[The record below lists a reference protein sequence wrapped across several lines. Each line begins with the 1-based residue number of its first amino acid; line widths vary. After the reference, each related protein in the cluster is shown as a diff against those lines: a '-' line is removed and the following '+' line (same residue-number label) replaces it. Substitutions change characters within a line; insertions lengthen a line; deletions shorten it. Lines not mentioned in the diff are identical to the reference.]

1 MSNEHTNTVP
11 PNPFSNEN
19 TDTVPPNPFS
29 NENTNTVPPTPFSN
43 IYAGGSGD
51 KTPQIFDRITV
62 SELLEKVV
70 MLLSDDNNQKDGVD
84 DGNEGLLWRRE
95 F

>member
-1 MSNEHTNTVP
+1 MN
-11 PNPFSNEN
+11 
-19 TDTVPPNPFS
+19 

-43 IYAGGSGD
+43 VYAGGSGD
-51 KTPQIFDRITV
+51 KTPQIFGRNTV
-62 SELLEKVV
+62 SELLEQVV
-70 MLLSDDNNQKDGVD
+70 MLLSDYNNQKDGVD